1 MKINYQTKK
10 RKKEYYKKRK
20 NKDRRYCYR
29 NLYQISVRVFG
40 FISFFLSNR
49 WFWVAVDGNSS
60 QKYVVNTGVSQGPS
74 FGLVLFLLYISDHPD
89 DVISSISICADDT
102 LVYSHCDHASNLW
115 QQLELDSELEFYL
128 WVTVI

>member
-20 NKDRRYCYR
+20 NKDGRYCYR

-49 WFWVAVDGNSS
+49 WF
-60 QKYVVNTGVSQGPS
+60 
-74 FGLVLFLLYISDHPD
+74 
-89 DVISSISICADDT
+89 
-102 LVYSHCDHASNLW
+102 
-115 QQLELDSELEFYL
+115 
-128 WVTVI
+128 